1 MTMDVPPN
9 IHHVGEVT
17 STMDA
22 ARQMLTAANGA
33 PFAVLA
39 ESQVRGRGTGE
50 RVWISPKGNMYFT
63 LCIPEKSVTPEITPV
78 LPLLTGL
85 ACRAAI
91 MSVIKGAD
99 LHVKWPNDVI
109 YAGKKIGGS
118 LVESEGES
126 LIIGIGMNVEL
137 APPVTD
143 SGRASTTVNEIAA
156 ALGQPK
162 VTPAQL
168 AELVWKHFFQMIS
181 DTALTRKILVSRFDA
196 AMDKSLS
203 LHRRTPTGRDP
214 EELRALR
221 LNEWGHLI
229 VSRPDGTEE
238 TLMAEYLF

>member
-1 MTMDVPPN
+1 MSVNVPPN

-39 ESQVRGRGTGE
+39 ESQVKGRGTGE

-63 LCIPEKSVTPEITPV
+63 LCISEKSIMPEIVPV

-85 ACRAAI
+85 VCRAAI
-91 MSVIKGAD
+91 MSLINGANV
-99 LHVKWPNDVI
+99 HVKWPNDII

-156 ALGQPK
+156 ALEQPK
-162 VTPAQL
+162 ITPTQL
-168 AELVWKHFFQMIS
+168 AEFIWKHFFQMIS
-181 DTALTRKILVSRFDA
+181 DTTLTRKIVVTRFDA

-214 EELRALR
+214 EELHAIG

-229 VSRPDGTEE
+229 VSRPDGTED
-238 TLMAEYLF
+238 TLMTDYLF